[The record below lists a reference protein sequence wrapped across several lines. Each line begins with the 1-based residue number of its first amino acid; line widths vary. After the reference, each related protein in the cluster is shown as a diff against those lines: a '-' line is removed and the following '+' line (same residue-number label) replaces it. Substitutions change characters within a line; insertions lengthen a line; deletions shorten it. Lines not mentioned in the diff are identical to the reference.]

1 MEVQNK
7 GPENAGTTGEQR
19 ANVQNTFSVC
29 RHCGADDLCLWFG
42 LHPDANEAPCAAQQE
57 DDENTKA
64 AQWLDLAERCEKA
77 TGLDRKIEEVIFVAL
92 GRLPYSPW
100 IGDITASLD
109 AITALIERELPGM
122 RWLCRSDV
130 KGGTGIVYPKP
141 IAGLSAATPTWA
153 ADAATPALALC
164 AAFAKAMADKESRS

>member
-1 MEVQNK
+1 MEMQNES
-7 GPENAGTTGEQR
+7 PENAGTSGEQR
-19 ANVQNTFSVC
+19 VNLQNAKSARWLALASRCERAT
-29 RHCGADDLCLWFG
+29 G
-42 LHPDANEAPCAAQQE
+42 PDREIDKAIS
-57 DDENTKA
+57 KA
-64 AQWLDLAERCEKA
+64 A
-77 TGLDRKIEEVIFVAL
+77 TGDSSLT
-92 GRLPYSPW
+92 PH
-100 IGDITASLD
+100 TASLD

-164 AAFAKAMADKESRS
+164 AAFAKAMAEKESRS

>member
-1 MEVQNK
+1 MEMQNE
-7 GPENAGTTGEQR
+7 GPENAGTSGEQR
-19 ANVQNTFSVC
+19 ANVQNT
-29 RHCGADDLCLWFG
+29 
-42 LHPDANEAPCAAQQE
+42 
-57 DDENTKA
+57 KA
-64 AQWLDLAERCEKA
+64 AEWLALAERCGKA
-77 TGLDRKIEEVIFVAL
+77 IGPDRKIEEVIFVAL

-109 AITALIERELPGM
+109 AITALIERVLPGM

-164 AAFAKAMADKESRS
+164 AAFCRAMAQTEARS